1 MENMYGPPAASQV
14 PKGAAMAATPPV
26 ELSAEEEELILALRR
41 CEQEADPR
49 IHAHPAA
56 RESGDLRTPVP
67 HVAGA
72 LGVTQP
78 EQVKD
83 VFAAV
88 RALTERK
95 LLSAWAFDTVLDP
108 VSRQHK
114 AQPVPADSPKL
125 YSVTLTEEGAQL
137 AEKLNATR
145 ERVLPERRRQ
155 RSCPTC
161 GATRLIRGWQTSGLM
176 VHMTDS
182 VTEGVRVFADCCLE
196 CGLVSF
202 YVRFGELLATS
213 PRAFLK
219 DNDKE

>member
-1 MENMYGPPAASQV
+1 M
-14 PKGAAMAATPPV
+14 
-26 ELSAEEEELILALRR
+26 LALWR
-41 CEQEADPR
+41 CEQEVDPR
-49 IHAHPAA
+49 IHDHPAA
-56 RESGDLRTPVP
+56 RESGHLRTPVP

-72 LGVTQP
+72 IGVTQP

-88 RALTERK
+88 RALIERK
-95 LLSAWAFDTVLDP
+95 LLSAWAFDTILDP
-108 VSRQHK
+108 VSRHHK

-137 AEKLNATR
+137 AEKFNATR
-145 ERVLPERRRQ
+145 ERVLRERRRQ
-155 RSCPTC
+155 RSCPSC
-161 GATRLIRGWQTSGLM
+161 GASRLTRGRQTSGLM

-182 VTEGVRVFADCCLE
+182 VIEGVRVFADCCLE

-202 YVRFGELLATS
+202 YVRLGELLAAS

-219 DNDKE
+219 DNDKG